1 MCSLNASSFCHRPSA
16 PSSWARLTRLA
27 SLAPF
32 VLSFACRTTP
42 LDVVYAVDLP
52 AAGDGAS
59 SAGTDGGTDTGAGG
73 AAANGGGGSGGGVDA
88 NTCSI
93 VEAGRYA
100 LRSQVNG
107 LCLGQ
112 GAPTTVFTNPAFQLD
127 FAAECRQPAR
137 SWLLAA
143 TATPRVF
150 SIQNALPPGFVLDV
164 QMAGTRDG
172 TPVITYGENGFDNQR
187 FEVRARDSFVSELRP
202 QHHPQSCVAAV
213 GTSAQ
218 IMACDPADAAQAWL
232 LQRTE
237 CL

>member
-1 MCSLNASSFCHRPSA
+1 MCSLNASGFCRRLGRLVSSA
-16 PSSWARLTRLA
+16 LLVPF
-27 SLAPF
+27 SL
-32 VLSFACRTTP
+32 SCKSTP
-42 LDVVYAVDLP
+42 LDVVYAVDISAVGDA
-52 AAGDGAS
+52 AAG
-59 SAGTDGGTDTGAGG
+59 AGTDGGGMEPAAGG
-73 AAANGGGGSGGGVDA
+73 APASGGGGGAGGVDA
-88 NTCSI
+88 STCSV

-100 LRSQVNG
+100 LRSQANG

-143 TATPRVF
+143 TALPHVF

-164 QMAGTRDG
+164 KMAGIADG

-187 FEVRARDSFVSELRP
+187 FEVRARDAFASELRP

-218 IMACDPADAAQAWL
+218 ITTCNPADATQAWL
-232 LQRTE
+232 LQRSD